1 MGQYDYKVER
11 QRQKLAAEE
20 WAKEVKALHA
30 HSLSSMWYDNRPE
43 DTADGKNVLDVEYNS
58 GRVERTLDSGE
69 KYIFTEYE
77 LKGNDLINSYT
88 QNN

>member
-20 WAKEVKALHA
+20 WAKKVKTLHA
-30 HSLSSMWYDNRPE
+30 HSLSSMWYDNRPQ

-58 GRVERTLDSGE
+58 GIIERTLDSGK

-77 LKGNDLINSYT
+77 LKGDDLISSYT

>member
-1 MGQYDYKVER
+1 MGQYDDRVER
-11 QRQKLAAEE
+11 QRQKIAAED
-20 WAKEVKALHA
+20 WAAKVKAIHA
-30 HSLSSMWYDNRPE
+30 HSLNSMYYDNRPE
-43 DTADGKNVLDVEYNS
+43 DTEDGKSVLDVEYNS

-77 LKGNDLINSYT
+77 LKGDDLINSYT

>member
-20 WAKEVKALHA
+20 WAKEVKALDA

-77 LKGNDLINSYT
+77 LKGDDLINSYT

>member
-77 LKGNDLINSYT
+77 LKGDDLINSYN

>member
-77 LKGNDLINSYT
+77 LKGDDLINSYT

>member
-20 WAKEVKALHA
+20 WAKKVKALHA

-58 GRVERTLDSGE
+58 GRIERTLDSGE

-77 LKGNDLINSYT
+77 LKGDDLISSYT